1 MPHDRDYSTVAGFA
15 LSVLK
20 RLPQTGE
27 TFAHDGWKFEVV
39 DMDGRKIDKLLVS
52 RPKRRSR
59 EQEPAK
65 VEQD

>member
-1 MPHDRDYSTVAGFA
+1 
-15 LSVLK
+15 
-20 RLPQTGE
+20 
-27 TFAHDGWKFEVV
+27 
-39 DMDGRKIDKLLVS
+39 MDGRKIDKLLVS